1 MWSWPVIAE
10 TEPLVK
16 RRRNQR
22 GSGPG
27 PEKPSHFIEDPL
39 PFKSFDEGALHLK
52 RFASRCTNGAGGRS
66 LETEVLPARWRWGRG
81 VLLPGQRYRGH
92 SFSSVQRDAR
102 LEQAGCPGSA
112 VRMGDGGGR
121 LGRRADAS

>member
-16 RRRNQR
+16 WRRNQR
-22 GSGPG
+22 GSVRGL
-27 PEKPSHFIEDPL
+27 EKPSHFIEDPL
-39 PFKSFDEGALHLK
+39 PFKNFDEGALHLK

-66 LETEVLPARWRWGRG
+66 LEIEVLLARGRLGRG

-92 SFSSVQRDAR
+92 SFFLSNEALDWNNPGVLVR
-102 LEQAGCPGSA
+102 LQGWAMVEVGYAG
-112 VRMGDGGGR
+112 
-121 LGRRADAS
+121 RADAS

>member
-22 GSGPG
+22 GGGPG

-39 PFKSFDEGALHLK
+39 PFKNFDEGARHLK

-66 LETEVLPARWRWGRG
+66 LEIEVLPARRRWERG
-81 VLLPGQRYRGH
+81 VLLPGKRYRRQ
-92 SFSSVQRDAR
+92 SFLLSNEALDWNKPGVLVR
-102 LEQAGCPGSA
+102 LQGWAIVA
-112 VRMGDGGGR
+112 VG
-121 LGRRADAS
+121 